1 MWTKTLNTV
10 HAQTRIKPRGIA
22 PDALSGGL
30 DNWTS
35 LCNHTHKQARWDS
48 VSLCECVRV
57 CVRACGPQS
66 VLRTAE

>member
-1 MWTKTLNTV
+1 M
-10 HAQTRIKPRGIA
+10 RIKPRGIA

-35 LCNHTHKQARWDS
+35 LCNHTHKQAQWDN

-57 CVRACGPQS
+57 CVCVCVCVCGHAIPR
-66 VLRTAE
+66 VC